1 MVIHASLLCPLQA
14 PAWFSSVWGLSTRGW
29 EDLLAEAGS
38 HARLI
43 KKEPADFQVALAKL
57 TSHLS
62 SKFGVIPA
70 LITTLIASAQMSL
83 TSQHTVG
90 GGQFLKSERWRWGD
104 LFQNPIRL
112 ERVIIT
118 QQRHVDICSHLWN
131 CWRRQVLRWSADFL
145 FKMFKTCNYTLF
157 LLSSTEV
164 MK

>member
-1 MVIHASLLCPLQA
+1 MPSPSPV
-14 PAWFSSVWGLSTRGW
+14 WFSRVWGLSTHGC
-29 EDLLAEAGS
+29 EDLLAEPGS

-62 SKFGVIPA
+62 PKFCVIPA

-118 QQRHVDICSHLWN
+118 QQRHVDICSHLCN
-131 CWRRQVLRWSADFL
+131 FWRRQVLCWVTDFL
-145 FKMFKTCNYTLF
+145 FKMFKVFN
-157 LLSSTEV
+157 
-164 MK
+164 